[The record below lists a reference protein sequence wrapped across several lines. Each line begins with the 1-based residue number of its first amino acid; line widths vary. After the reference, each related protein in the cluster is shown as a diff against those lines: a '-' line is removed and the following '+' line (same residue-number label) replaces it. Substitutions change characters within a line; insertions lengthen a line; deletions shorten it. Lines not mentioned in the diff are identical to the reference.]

1 MVGCVGLSRHLDAE
15 ERAPGSLFNRSTV
28 EEALLDL
35 AMRFPAVRLRTELMD
50 GAHAADVLVTTTACL
65 ASHHKRQQDG
75 YLDSFGTSRLPSS
88 PPSLGGVHEAC
99 KVTATALCLHSHL
112 SHKMATSR
120 ALASAACSPPMP
132 PWRVYTQHARSQP
145 QHTAYVCC
153 VCSLDGY
160 LKSFG
165 TSRLPSSHASLE
177 GVHPACKV
185 TATALCHLLPPD
197 KAVAVALKYQSMGAL
212 MAAYAAQSIYR
223 GYRLS
228 EGQLSEGKPTEKG
241 LKEDARAALA
251 HLAEN
256 PAVDGSRVVIFGR
269 SLGGAVALHLAAEKP
284 IQVIEV
290 MVENTFTS
298 VEDMV
303 SRVVPPLGLIIG
315 TGKPGNFLV
324 TNKWRNNEAIG
335 QLDEVPLLML
345 VSGQDEMVPS
355 EQMYSLHK
363 LQRSKQCKLVE
374 FPLSSHMDAY
384 DKEPVRYWCA
394 LTEFMDQFK

>member
-1 MVGCVGLSRHLDAE
+1 MGLIDFGVKWL
-15 ERAPGSLFNRSTV
+15 
-28 EEALLDL
+28 
-35 AMRFPAVRLRTELMD
+35 MRLCY
-50 GAHAADVLVTTTACL
+50 GA
-65 ASHHKRQQDG
+65 
-75 YLDSFGTSRLPSS
+75 
-88 PPSLGGVHEAC
+88 GGVA
-99 KVTATALCLHSHL
+99 
-112 SHKMATSR
+112 
-120 ALASAACSPPMP
+120 
-132 PWRVYTQHARSQP
+132 
-145 QHTAYVCC
+145 
-153 VCSLDGY
+153 G
-160 LKSFG
+160 
-165 TSRLPSSHASLE
+165 
-177 GVHPACKV
+177 
-185 TATALCHLLPPD
+185 
-197 KAVAVALKYQSMGAL
+197 VAVALLYFFQEKILYVPTIPGMPDFSNITPERYGMASQDVDIVTKDGIKIHAWLLRLKQWTAEELKSRPVILFFQENAGPMAFRLPFLKL
-212 MAAYAAQSIYR
+212 MIRHLGCPVFAVSYR

-251 HLAEN
+251 HLAQN
-256 PAVDGSRVVIFGR
+256 PAVDGSRVVVFGR

-284 IQVIEV
+284 RQVIGV

-335 QLDEVPLLML
+335 QLDNVPLLML

-384 DKEPVRYWCA
+384 DKEPVQYWNA